1 MDWGNDMSEET
12 TKYLEYLKLE
22 ELPERYQEVAAAI
35 GVEAMIK
42 LAVAFPGVPIYL
54 KQAARILY
62 PAKRAYVLAKFT
74 GANHR
79 RLALDTGLPL
89 PTIYE
94 ILKADR
100 EEKHGWKQEE
110 LI

>member
-1 MDWGNDMSEET
+1 MSEQHS
-12 TKYLEYLKLE
+12 KYVDYLQIE
-22 ELPERYQEVAAAI
+22 ELPEHYQDVVAVI
-35 GVEAMIK
+35 GIEATVA
-42 LAVAFPGVPIYL
+42 LAQAFPGVPLYFKHVHKL
-54 KQAARILY
+54 LY
-62 PAKRAYVLAKFT
+62 PAKRAYIVDKFT

-89 PTIYE
+89 ATVYD

-100 EEKHGWKQEE
+100 EGKNGWKQDV

>member
-1 MDWGNDMSEET
+1 MNEQNA
-12 TKYLEYLKLE
+12 KYLEYLQIDQ
-22 ELPERYQEVAAAI
+22 LPERYQEVANVI
-35 GVEAMIK
+35 GAEAMVK
-42 LAVAFPGVPIYL
+42 LAEAFPGVPIYL
-54 KQAARILY
+54 KKADRILY
-62 PAKRAYVLAKFT
+62 PAKRAYVLDKFT